1 MINKKIMDKI
11 SGKCKNDKI
20 LKKFIMKVLN
30 NEEEGRQ
37 YNKTYKRFVK
47 EALRE
52 IENNEV

>member
-20 LKKFIMKVLN
+20 LKKFIMEVLN

-37 YNKTYKRFVK
+37 YNKTYKKFVK

-52 IENNEV
+52 IR

>member
-11 SGKCKNDKI
+11 SGKCKNDRI
-20 LKKFIMKVLN
+20 LKKFIMEVLN

-37 YNKTYKRFVK
+37 YNKTYKKFVK